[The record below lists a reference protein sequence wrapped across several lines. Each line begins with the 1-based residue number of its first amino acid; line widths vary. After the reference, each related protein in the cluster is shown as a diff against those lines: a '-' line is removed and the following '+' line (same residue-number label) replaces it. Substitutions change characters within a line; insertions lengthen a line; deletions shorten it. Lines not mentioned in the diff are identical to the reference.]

1 MHFENGDLFGRTN
14 LHEFNEGYIPMPLL
28 PPNHLVDDAG
38 IALDDFDNFGGDV
51 FVYVVGHGDTV
62 EAVLAKADGGVDC
75 LKQAAAVDAGDD
87 KASLVDG
94 LGALRAGAD
103 AHGGEGVAD
112 AGEETAL
119 FGQRAAVA
127 HHGEGIHLKAVVVVE
142 AQGLLANDAAVELE
156 AARLEAVA
164 AARVA
169 AVKNGHVVLLCHLVY
184 GIEEGEEILLRVDVF
199 FAVG

>member
-14 LHEFNEGYIPMPLL
+14 LHEFNEGYIPMRLL

-38 IALDDFDNFGGDV
+38 IALDDFDDFGGDV

-87 KASLVDG
+87 EAALVDG
-94 LGALRAGAD
+94 LGTLRAGAD

-184 GIEEGEEILLRVDVF
+184 GIEEGEEILLRVDVL

>member
-1 MHFENGDLFGRTN
+1 
-14 LHEFNEGYIPMPLL
+14 MPLL
-28 PPNHLVDDAG
+28 PPHHLVDDAR
-38 IALDDFDNFGGDV
+38 IALDNLDDLGGDV
-51 FVYVVGHGDTV
+51 LVYVVGHGDTV

-87 KASLVDG
+87 EAALVDG

-103 AHGGEGVAD
+103 AHGGEGMAD

-127 HHGEGIHLKAVVVVE
+127 HYGEGVHLKAVVVVE
-142 AQGLLANDAAVELE
+142 TQGLLAYDAAVELE
-156 AARLEAVA
+156 TARLEAVA
-164 AARVA
+164 AAGVT
-169 AVKNGHVVLLCHLVY
+169 AVEDGHVVLLCHLVY

>member
-14 LHEFNEGYIPMPLL
+14 LHEFNEGYIPMRLL

-38 IALDDFDNFGGDV
+38 IALDDFDDFGGDV
-51 FVYVVGHGDTV
+51 LVYVVGHGDTV

-87 KASLVDG
+87 EAALVDG

-103 AHGGEGVAD
+103 AHGGEGMAD

-127 HHGEGIHLKAVVVVE
+127 HYGEGIHLKAVVVVE
-142 AQGLLANDAAVELE
+142 A
-156 AARLEAVA
+156 
-164 AARVA
+164 
-169 AVKNGHVVLLCHLVY
+169 
-184 GIEEGEEILLRVDVF
+184 
-199 FAVG
+199 